1 MNTVLYYLNLTLLP
15 LFFTVVLVKN
25 VYNLTKQAF
34 RWSVSE
40 TMNAYRSNRRVF
52 KMD

>member
-1 MNTVLYYLNLTLLP
+1 MNTVLYYLNLTLMP
-15 LFFTVVLVKN
+15 LLFVVILVKN

-52 KMD
+52 KKD